1 MTPEVWAGV
10 SVVLALVSAVCTVLV
25 LLRTSHPASM
35 SARVQQLELQLADV
49 ADFVERKDTRER
61 VRRMREGRERAAG
74 GNATEAPAPGT
85 PEYKAALRALARS
98 KGLQ

>member
-10 SVVLALVSAVCTVLV
+10 SVVLSIVTTVCTVLV
-25 LLRTSHPASM
+25 LLRTSHPASV

-61 VRRMREGRERAAG
+61 VRRMREGRERAGVA
-74 GNATEAPAPGT
+74 EAPQPGT
-85 PEYKAALRALARS
+85 PEFKAALRQVARA
-98 KGLQ
+98 KGLS